1 MVREGD
7 DVAKLICAALDRE
20 QLDLFAGDV
29 VVVASKILA
38 KAEGRS
44 VDLESVQPSDAART
58 LAQDAD
64 KDPRLVQ
71 LVLDESTH
79 VSRVRAGV
87 LLVRHRLGFVSANA
101 GIDRSNI
108 ENTSQVLLLPTDP
121 DAWARELRSK
131 ISSTYGV
138 DLGVVVA
145 DTHGRAFR
153 RGNLG
158 VAIGVSGFE
167 PLADLR
173 GTQDLFGNVLEATIV
188 PVADQLAA
196 AAGLVTGESAE
207 GLPVVVVRG
216 ALVMPG
222 EAGATSLVWSP
233 EEDLY
238 A

>member
-20 QLDLFAGDV
+20 RLDLFAGDV

-216 ALVMPG
+216 ARVMPG